1 MSLTIADLLNQHAR
15 YRPNHLAV
23 VFENHR
29 LTYREFNGRV
39 NHLANAMLRLGIHT
53 GDKVATLLPNSLELL
68 ETYWAAAKIGAVVVP
83 LSPLTRGK
91 GLVTLLNDSDAALV
105 VTDSAFTE
113 HLDPVRA
120 ELNTPADR
128 YLLTDSANTPGYRDY
143 HALTAA
149 AAEAEPQGIEIA
161 ADDPYNI
168 MYTSG
173 TTGLPKGIVLTHQVR
188 ALYGALYGAAWRM
201 TPESVV
207 MHAGS
212 LVFNGAFLT
221 FMPAFYFGTTYVL
234 AHHFDADETIRT
246 IERERV
252 THMFMV
258 PAQIVSLLN
267 AQTFSSEALRS
278 LEMIGSVGAPL
289 HKEHK
294 EELTR
299 RLPGVLYELYG
310 LTEGFMTI
318 LDKHHFP
325 AKMTSVG
332 VPPPFFEMRIV
343 KDDGQEAGVGEVGE
357 IVGRGPLLMTGYYKR
372 PDITAQAIKDGWLYS
387 GDLGYVDEDGF
398 LFLVDRAKDLIIS
411 GGVNV
416 YPRDIE
422 EIIVQHPAVREAAV
436 FGIPDD
442 KWGETPLAAVIL
454 KRPGA
459 ATPEELKN
467 WINERVAAR
476 FQRVSQVV
484 FMDDFPR
491 STAGKT
497 LKRVLREPYWA
508 GRETRI

>member
-1 MSLTIADLLNQHAR
+1 MHIGTLLNQHAR
-15 YRPNHLAV
+15 YRPHRLAV
-23 VFENHR
+23 VVDDRR
-29 LTYREFNGRV
+29 LTYGEFNRGV
-39 NHLANAMLRLGIHT
+39 NRWANAMLALGIRK
-53 GDKVATLLPNSLELL
+53 GDKVATLLPNSLPLL

-120 ELNTPADR
+120 ELTLAADR
-128 YLLTDSANTPGYRDY
+128 YVLTDSADARGYCDY

-149 AAEAEPQGIEIA
+149 ASDADPQGLEITG
-161 ADDPYNI
+161 DDPYNI

-173 TTGLPKGIVLTHQVR
+173 TTGSPKGIVLTHRVR
-188 ALYGALYGAAWRM
+188 ALYGALFGAAWRM

-207 MHAGS
+207 LHAGS

-221 FMPAFYFGTTYVL
+221 FMPAFYFGSTYVL
-234 AHHFDADETIRT
+234 AHHFDADDTIRT

-267 AQTFSSEALRS
+267 AQSFSAAALQS

-318 LDKHHFP
+318 LDKSHIP
-325 AKMTSVG
+325 AKLTSVG

-343 KDDGQEAGVGEVGE
+343 DDDGHDRPPGEVGE
-357 IVGRGPLLMTGYYKR
+357 IVGRGPLLMAGYYKR
-372 PDITAQAIKDGWLYS
+372 PDLTAQTIRDGWLYS
-387 GDLGYVDEDGF
+387 GDLGYVDDDGF
-398 LFLVDRAKDLIIS
+398 LYLVDRAKDLIIS

-422 EIIVQHPAVREAAV
+422 EVIVQHPAVREVAV
-436 FGIPDD
+436 FGVPDE

-454 KRPGA
+454 KQPNA
-459 ATPEELKN
+459 VTPEALRT
-467 WINERVAAR
+467 WINERVEAR

-484 FMDDFPR
+484 LLDDFPR

-508 GRETRI
+508 GRTTKI